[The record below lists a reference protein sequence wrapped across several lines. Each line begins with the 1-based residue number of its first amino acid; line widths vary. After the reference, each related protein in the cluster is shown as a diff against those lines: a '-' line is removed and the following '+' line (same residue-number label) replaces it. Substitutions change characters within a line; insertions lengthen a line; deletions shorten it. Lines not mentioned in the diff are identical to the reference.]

1 MTGVQRLQSWVVALG
16 LLIFIIVYQA
26 VTIPPTW
33 ADEVTEIIDEN
44 LAEFQAEKEASQ
56 AAQNAFDQMDKSGK
70 DRTVKA
76 AAAAGQAAGAIMREF
91 ARNNDFYSASQAGEF
106 AGMEIMVRDGYS
118 ADAVAVTVGVT
129 MAAGGTLVDAA
140 HAAAAL
146 HAASIA
152 LEAEIE
158 GEAEE
163 EDVVIRYYTVC
174 AILRKGRESGVSAVE
189 IGQALAVGMGEF
201 VFDEFARGSE
211 SLFNFDFSY
220 GGFTPEEAGIITGAI
235 LLTRPPRA
243 YLEEEPGLTYERQVR
258 LAQEALGQKDTRLND
273 LVNDRV
279 ESAVRGAAK
288 FYRRG
293 NDDDVLNAKRIIGQL
308 NLGQDLESAG
318 PSSQDQAEAE
328 QEEAEKESK
337 EDKKDSVIGALFLD
351 EERECIVRA
360 VSYQGTA
367 MGSVF
372 SAVSVERDVAHAYV
386 PYDQAQTGI
395 PEACMDFLQ
404 TLFGGGVR
412 ECTAENESI
421 KCSCGEPSKGVPQEG
436 QESGQVA
443 TGGGEDEQTQERPS
457 VPEEEEEMVTV
468 TVGIKATEA
477 AMSGEQGPMLFVLN
491 IDPEP
496 GIPPA
501 DRERSVEEENRGALA
516 GASKG
521 VVQPG
526 SETAEVSV
534 PADALV
540 AGVEPQIELDRVEP
554 HTSLNVAFERES
566 LSGLGSSALATN
578 LSGLIDRMVPVAR
591 AAGSGLPEGLQEY
604 QQGEGTKLNGL
615 LVVELTFPR
624 RKLDEVM
631 SQLQQ
636 VGGVSYI
643 EKNQCWS
650 IQPRLGNEVLAS
662 PVSYPTQTLYFH

>member
-1 MTGVQRLQSWVVALG
+1 MVKDEFRDEESGKRVRNSVLARHILHTILETG
-16 LLIFIIVYQA
+16 QA
-26 VTIPPTW
+26 SG
-33 ADEVTEIIDEN
+33 A
-44 LAEFQAEKEASQ
+44 
-56 AAQNAFDQMDKSGK
+56 NAFEVGQALTVGLGGRQNIQWQADLGKKEWDKIFQKYTPKERGIIAGAIFLYHPVLGPGHSLK
-70 DRTVKA
+70 SILDETIEQAVKA
-76 AAAAGQAAGAIMREF
+76 AGGSE
-91 ARNNDFYSASQAGEF
+91 
-106 AGMEIMVRDGYS
+106 
-118 ADAVAVTVGVT
+118 AD
-129 MAAGGTLVDAA
+129 
-140 HAAAAL
+140 
-146 HAASIA
+146 
-152 LEAEIE
+152 
-158 GEAEE
+158 
-163 EDVVIRYYTVC
+163 
-174 AILRKGRESGVSAVE
+174 VSA
-189 IGQALAVGMGEF
+189 
-201 VFDEFARGSE
+201 ARS
-211 SLFNFDFSY
+211 
-220 GGFTPEEAGIITGAI
+220 AI
-235 LLTRPPRA
+235 
-243 YLEEEPGLTYERQVR
+243 
-258 LAQEALGQKDTRLND
+258 
-273 LVNDRV
+273 
-279 ESAVRGAAK
+279 
-288 FYRRG
+288 
-293 NDDDVLNAKRIIGQL
+293 
-308 NLGQDLESAG
+308 LGQDLESAG

-636 VGGVSYI
+636 VGGCV
-643 EKNQCWS
+643 
-650 IQPRLGNEVLAS
+650 V
-662 PVSYPTQTLYFH
+662 H